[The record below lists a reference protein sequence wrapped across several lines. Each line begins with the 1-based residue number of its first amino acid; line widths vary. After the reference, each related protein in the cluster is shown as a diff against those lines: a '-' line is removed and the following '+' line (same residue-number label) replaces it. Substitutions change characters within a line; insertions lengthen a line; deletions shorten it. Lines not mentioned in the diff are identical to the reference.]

1 MAEFSQDRNQID
13 RLLLE
18 GWKEGKKE
26 CYDALYQHYVQ
37 PIYRFIYHMVHQ
49 RELAEDLTQE
59 TFIKLYHNAHL
70 YRPSGAFS
78 SWLYQIAR
86 NLTLNYLRNEMR
98 REKRIQ
104 MASASDL
111 TPSPE
116 SVMEMEQIL
125 KDEQIRPDDVAG
137 TAKGAQLLKLV
148 KEALSQLSE
157 RDRQLI
163 TLCAMNKLPQK
174 EAAQILNC
182 SVLSVKVGLHRA
194 RERLMKIIGVDSTK
208 LSET

>member
-1 MAEFSQDRNQID
+1 MA
-13 RLLLE
+13 
-18 GWKEGKKE
+18 
-26 CYDALYQHYVQ
+26 
-37 PIYRFIYHMVHQ
+37 
-49 RELAEDLTQE
+49 
-59 TFIKLYHNAHL
+59 
-70 YRPSGAFS
+70 
-78 SWLYQIAR
+78 YQIAR

-98 REKRIQ
+98 HEKKIQ